1 MKITVNFALR
11 TNVVNGKGES
21 PLNANIHVAGSRK
34 TIAVGIKLNPIHWDK
49 DKQQAV
55 YKAKTSLYKDDIRR
69 INDELQTIRKKLH
82 GITDMFKAEEVTYT
96 AQMVIDKFKE
106 LTKPD
111 AVKDV
116 KNIGIVDFIDAF
128 IDDIRAT
135 KNIGTIKVYITTR
148 NHLANY
154 EKKKRKKTA
163 LKDAGYGFLQ
173 GFYNY
178 LIDTVGHINITAAKQ
193 ITTLKTF
200 ISNARKYGKEIDTT
214 YQDFNVKRESL
225 EVIALTNEEFL
236 TLYNL
241 DLSGDGNVVIQEEP
255 KLRTITFKTLAK
267 IRDTFCFSCVTGLRF
282 SDLKQLSREHIKTKE
297 GVIRLT
303 VTKTREPIEIPLNSY
318 ATEILS
324 RYRMQIKPLP
334 VISSQKFN
342 DYLKILC
349 RHAGID
355 EQIEIVR
362 YKGAQKIVEVHP
374 KHKLISA
381 HTGRKTF
388 ATLSLE
394 KGMNA
399 EETMA
404 ITGHKSYKSFKR
416 YVNVTQ
422 ERKKAVMAK
431 AWGEPELMTKVTG

>member
-1 MKITVNFALR
+1 MKITISFELR
-11 TNVVNGKGES
+11 TEKVDSKGNS
-21 PLNANIHVAGSRK
+21 PILANISVAGSRK
-34 TIAVGIKLNPIHWDK
+34 RLSTGITLNPIHWDK
-49 DKQQAV
+49 ENQQSAYV
-55 YKAKTSLYKDDIRR
+55 PKTDLYKDDVRR
-69 INDELQTIRKKLH
+69 INEELESIRKKLN
-82 GITDMFKAEEVTYT
+82 GIADTFKTEGTTYT
-96 AQMVIDKFKE
+96 VQTLIDRFKQ
-106 LTKPD
+106 LTKPE
-111 AVKDV
+111 AVKETKDLLL
-116 KNIGIVDFIDAF
+116 VDFIDSF
-128 IDDIRAT
+128 TEDIRTT
-135 KNIGTIKVYITTR
+135 KNPGTVKVYTTTR
-148 NHLANY
+148 NHIASF
-154 EKKKRKKTA
+154 EKKKRTKTA
-163 LKDAGYGFLQ
+163 LKSAGYGFMQ

-178 LIDTVGHINITAAKQ
+178 LIETVGHKNITAAKQ

-200 ISNARKYGKEIDTT
+200 ISNARKYGHEINNT
-214 YQDFNVKRESL
+214 YQDFNVKREDL

-241 DLSGDGNVVIQEEP
+241 DLSSDGNVIIEEQP
-255 KLRTITFKTLAK
+255 KLRTITHKTLAK

-303 VTKTREPIEIPLNSY
+303 VTKTREPIEIPLNGY
-318 ATEILS
+318 ATAILS
-324 RYRMQIKPLP
+324 RYRLQIRPLP

-355 EQIEIVR
+355 DILEIVR
-362 YKGAQKIVEVHP
+362 YKGVERIVETQP

-416 YVNVTQ
+416 YVNVTK
-422 ERKKAVMAK
+422 ERKKAVMAM
-431 AWGEPELMTKVTG
+431 AWGKPELLTKVK